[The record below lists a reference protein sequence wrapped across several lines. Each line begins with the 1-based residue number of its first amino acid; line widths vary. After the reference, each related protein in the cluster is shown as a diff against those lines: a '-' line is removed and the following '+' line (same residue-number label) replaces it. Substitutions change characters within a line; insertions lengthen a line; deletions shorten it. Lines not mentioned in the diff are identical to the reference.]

1 MKTLATIVSLILSI
15 STGEL
20 FAQAALGL
28 AERRALKE
36 YQEKT
41 YPELQKQIHA
51 AAGFEVPIEI
61 AWETIAIVGQAES
74 YNEATYFTDVLF
86 KPLIEA
92 FKDITRD
99 DEGKKAL
106 KAGLKK
112 VVIKHDE
119 TSAPA
124 SNYPNGLKFEAG
136 ELSINWTPGVNS
148 GDIKERTAALKSVL
162 EPKL

>member
-1 MKTLATIVSLILSI
+1 MKTLVTVLALAFTFPAVSS
-15 STGEL
+15 
-20 FAQAALGL
+20 FAQTALGL

-41 YPELQKQIHA
+41 FPDLKKRIDA
-51 AAGFEVPIEI
+51 AAGFEVPLEV
-61 AWETIAIVGQAES
+61 AWESIAIVGQAES
-74 YNEATYFTDVLF
+74 YNEPTYFTDVLF
-86 KPLIEA
+86 IPLIEA

-99 DEGKKAL
+99 DQGKAAL
-106 KAGLKK
+106 KGGLKK
-112 VVIKHDE
+112 IIIQHDPA
-119 TSAPA
+119 TAPA

-148 GDIKERTAALKSVL
+148 GDIKDRTAALKSVL